1 MATARLSDVDA
12 WRAAERPGPTRSRVV
27 WGPVDAAA
35 AALAGCARGV
45 ESLCIVPRLT
55 PFLVAAALGCIP
67 HDVRAKCTDTADV
80 LAERLGRSGFLD
92 DAHVLRGG
100 NGKRKRGQSMRVRLN
115 ETTYPAPRRKSWS
128 VVVEGDPD
136 GDAVA
141 LFNYNAYGRTSG
153 DVRCTAMPQPI
164 FNLGVE
170 LWLAAMPHLCEA
182 SRAAPPTH
190 CQLLLYYTLFNSAI
204 GESAHCCSAS
214 TMYPNTRRSPFIWCA
229 LSCRSTPRQLH
240 NQAHTGRAGGRG
252 RGGGFHTRRSGE
264 LAAATTTTRQ

>member
-1 MATARLSDVDA
+1 MCSAAFASCVDS
-12 WRAAERPGPTRSRVV
+12 WRAAERPSSTRSKVV
-27 WGPVDAAA
+27 WGPVSAAA

-45 ESLCIVPRLT
+45 QSVCIVPRLT

-92 DAHVLRGG
+92 DAHVLRSG

-115 ETTYPAPRRKSWS
+115 ETTYRAPRRKSWS
-128 VVVEGDPD
+128 VVVAGDPD

-141 LFNYNAYGRTSG
+141 LFNYNAYGRTAG

-190 CQLLLYYTLFNSAI
+190 CQLLLYYTLFNSAM
-204 GESAHCCSAS
+204 GESAPCCSAC
-214 TMYPNTRRSPFIWCA
+214 TMYPSQFCV
-229 LSCRSTPRQLH
+229 L
-240 NQAHTGRAGGRG
+240 
-252 RGGGFHTRRSGE
+252 
-264 LAAATTTTRQ
+264 

>member
-1 MATARLSDVDA
+1 
-12 WRAAERPGPTRSRVV
+12 
-27 WGPVDAAA
+27 
-35 AALAGCARGV
+35 V

-141 LFNYNAYGRTSG
+141 LFNYNAYGRTAG

-170 LWLAAMPHLCEA
+170 LWLAATPHLCEA

-190 CQLLLYYTLFNSAI
+190 CQLLLYYTLFNSAM
-204 GESAHCCSAS
+204 GESAHALHPPC
-214 TMYPNTRRSPFIWCA
+214 TRT
-229 LSCRSTPRQLH
+229 LG
-240 NQAHTGRAGGRG
+240 AHPSFGV
-252 RGGGFHTRRSGE
+252 
-264 LAAATTTTRQ
+264 L